1 MKKITASVFFVV
13 LSTILFPQNVKRI
26 ENLKDGWNVS
36 ITYTGEIKEG
46 KPNGM
51 GVATYKSGN
60 AIRYVGSFVNGI
72 YNGKG
77 TMFFKDGIF
86 LTGEWKNGKLNGK
99 GSFLSESGVL
109 YIGDFINGVKE
120 GKGILFFKD
129 NGMIMGGFSND
140 KLNGRGIQ
148 IFADGS
154 VISDVNYINDKKN
167 GMGYQYELKTKQL
180 YEGEWSDDKW
190 VQPGSASFTSFLK
203 SPSLIA
209 EATTD
214 HILAGPISQDNLL
227 TDSSYYCDL
236 KKQKRYFGYYVNG
249 HLRNGVIIGD
259 STRFWGTLN
268 EKGASGY
275 CYGFKYKKYYSE
287 GNYVNDYL
295 NGPQILDIDLAKQT
309 AYYGGAVNG
318 EFTGKTYFFNNQGTM
333 FVGDYVKGRI
343 NGNGYRLETNGR
355 LTVGTWENGVIK
367 KLTSVTTASG
377 EVISG
382 SPKNFAEGLNTAI
395 KSYPDFFD
403 NINGDVVLEDD
414 VLTGMEEIDEDAA
427 LTFTYSLVAIPGSLG
442 KNLVAEDF
450 DENNFFYAKFLRTKD
465 AAKAKAKYN
474 ELATQLQSAVITNS
488 FLTGKQKLSGKAVPP
503 DISKDKSESEFTVS
517 GGSTDFE
524 DFKVWL
530 RLRKVS
536 DEYIVE
542 ILLGEKSKDF

>member
-1 MKKITASVFFVV
+1 MKKITTFLFFVIV
-13 LSTILFPQNVKRI
+13 SAILFAQTVKKI
-26 ENLKDGWNVS
+26 ENIKDGWNVS
-36 ITYTGEIKEG
+36 VNYTGEVKDG

-60 AIRYVGSFVNGI
+60 AIRYVGSFVNGM

-86 LTGEWKNGKLNGK
+86 LTGVWKNGKLNGK

-120 GKGILFFKD
+120 GKGILFYKD
-129 NGMIMGGFSND
+129 NGMIMGSFSND
-140 KLNGRGIQ
+140 KLNGRGFQ
-148 IFADGS
+148 IFSDGS
-154 VISDVNYINDKKN
+154 VISDVTYRDDKRN
-167 GMGYQYELKTKQL
+167 GMGFQYEIKTKQI

-190 VQPGSASFTSFLK
+190 VQAGPASFTSFLK

-209 EATTD
+209 EVTND
-214 HILAGPISQDNLL
+214 HILAGPTNHDNLL
-227 TDSSYYCDL
+227 IDSSYYYDL
-236 KKQKRYFGYYVNG
+236 KKNKRYFGYYVSG

-259 STRFWGTLN
+259 STRFWGSLN

-275 CYGFKYKKYYSE
+275 CYGFKYNKYYSE
-287 GNYVNDYL
+287 GNYVNDFL
-295 NGPQILDIDLAKQT
+295 NGSQILDIDLSKQT

-318 EFTGKTYFFNNQGTM
+318 EFTGKTYFFNNKGSM

-343 NGNGYRLETNGR
+343 NGNGYRLETDGR
-355 LTVGTWENGVIK
+355 LTVGIWENGVVK
-367 KLTSVTTASG
+367 KLTSVTTPSG

-395 KSYPDFFD
+395 KSYPDIFE
-403 NINGDVVLEDD
+403 NIYGDVVLEDD
-414 VLTGMEEIDEDAA
+414 VLTEMEEIDEDAA
-427 LTFTYSLVAIPGSLG
+427 LTFTYSLVNIPGSIG
-442 KNLVAEDF
+442 KNLIAEDF
-450 DENNFFYAKFLRTKD
+450 DENTFYYSKFLRTSD
-465 AAKAKAKYN
+465 ATKAKAKYN

-488 FLTGKQKLSGKAVPP
+488 FLTGKQKLAGKVLPP
-503 DISKDKSESEFTVS
+503 NTSKDKTESEFTIS
-517 GGSTDFE
+517 GTSSDFD

-530 RLRKVS
+530 RLRKVG

-542 ILLGEKSKDF
+542 ILVGEKTEDF